1 MIGRTKSYV
10 FTELLLAV
18 FPLRPR
24 AMAYAI
30 SVLHMVFKTILEQ
43 LKTAFSLGNI
53 AGNIS
58 CEDGTEM
65 ILPFRLDT
73 IITLYFFRNKLL
85 SFE

>member
-10 FTELLLAV
+10 FTEILLAV

-30 SVLHMVFKTILEQ
+30 SVLHDMVFKTKIEQ

-65 ILPFRLDT
+65 TLPFRLDT
-73 IITLYFFRNKLL
+73 ITL
-85 SFE
+85 